1 ACALPIFQA
10 GGVGG
15 TQNQPGGG
23 DGTHQMVKLGLD
35 GVQIR
40 EDISVIVFQ
49 IVQDGRA
56 GAVVNK
62 FGALVEKGG
71 VVFVG
76 LDHKQGLFWIEAGR
90 HTQAGGH
97 ATDQEVGGQ
106 LGLLQDPAQHGAG
119 GGLAVRAGHGQN
131 VLL

>member
-1 ACALPIFQA
+1 
-10 GGVGG
+10 
-15 TQNQPGGG
+15 
-23 DGTHQMVKLGLD
+23 M
-35 GVQIR
+35 
-40 EDISVIVFQ
+40 IVFQ

-56 GAVVNK
+56 GAVVHK

-106 LGLLQDPAQHGAG
+106 LGLLQYPAQHGAG

-131 VLL
+131 VLLVQNVLAQPLRAGCIRQTLIQNGFHQRITARHHVAHYIEIRG